1 MPVIKSVFK
10 NVRVNERKRL
20 INLKTKSTF
29 KNEVKEIKRLLAD
42 KKPDD
47 AEKLLPKAYKLL
59 DIAAKKN
66 VIAANSAARKKSSLA
81 RQIAAAKK

>member
-20 INLKTKSTF
+20 INLKTKNSF
-29 KNEVKEIKRLLAD
+29 KNEVKEIKQLLLA
-42 KKPDD
+42 KKIAE
-47 AEKLLPKAYKLL
+47 AEKLLPKVYKVL
-59 DIAAKKN
+59 DIAAKKH

>member
-20 INLKTKSTF
+20 INLKTKSAF
-29 KNEVKEIKRLLAD
+29 KDSVKEIKYLLTA
-42 KKPDD
+42 KKVAD
-47 AEKLLPKAYKLL
+47 AEKLLPKAYKML
-59 DIAAKKN
+59 DIAAKKH

-81 RQIAAAKK
+81 RAIAAAKK